1 MHKTTL
7 FKTAVILQFVVSMY
21 TVLGTFPALM
31 NGPEAPGPTQGI
43 PQVVIVL
50 ASFLGI
56 VGIIAAYGAWY
67 GRKWGIWLS
76 IVVRALD
83 GILALPGV
91 LAAPTAAL
99 RMAAILGI
107 ALAIFV
113 IVGLLFG
120 TPPPSTRRVN
130 GQTTS

>member
-1 MHKTTL
+1 MQKTTL
-7 FKTAVILQFVVSMY
+7 FRTAVILQFVVSLY
-21 TVLGTFPALM
+21 SVIGAFPALM

-56 VGIIAAYGAWY
+56 VGIISAYGAWH
-67 GRKWGIWLS
+67 GRKWGIWVS

-99 RMAAILGI
+99 RVAATLGI
-107 ALAIFV
+107 VIAMFV

-120 TPPPSTRRVN
+120 TPPPTTRRVN
-130 GQTTS
+130 G